1 MENGLIGAN
10 CHNHEIDKQ
19 GMVLKKTIGPMEE
32 YKLKQ
37 MSSLFELWKIECST
51 RE

>member
-1 MENGLIGAN
+1 MENGLIGEN

-19 GMVLKKTIGPMEE
+19 GMVLKEMMGPMEE

-37 MSSLFELWKIECST
+37 MSSLFDLWKIERST